1 LAKASV
7 RKSNIKRLLS
17 FSKGDDRDF
26 QMRGISTGLQRRL
39 EICRG
44 HIGVIEKVTTQ
55 LDSQSSKSDSSS
67 TQPEDG
73 EGSSSSGGAPSS
85 RTFLDNSQDGQS
97 SENSTGNNSS
107 KRSASQESGGS
118 GIDGS
123 GDQGDD
129 EDEQTR
135 RPAKKMKVLVRKKFA
150 CPYYKNN
157 PQVYGIQGPEKRF
170 RVCQDSGFDCM
181 ADLR

>member
-1 LAKASV
+1 V
-7 RKSNIKRLLS
+7 RGR
-17 FSKGDDRDF
+17 
-26 QMRGISTGLQRRL
+26 STGLQRRL
-39 EICRG
+39 EIRRG
-44 HIGVIEKVTTQ
+44 HIGVIEKVTTL
-55 LDSQSSKSDSSS
+55 LDRQPSKSDSSS

-73 EGSSSSGGAPSS
+73 EGSSSSGSMPSS
-85 RTFLDNSQDGQS
+85 RTSLDNSQDGQR

-118 GIDGS
+118 GGINGS

-129 EDEQTR
+129 EDEQAQ
-135 RPAKKMKVLVRKKFA
+135 RPAKKKKILVRKKFA
-150 CPYYKNN
+150 CPYYKND
-157 PQVYGIQGPEKRF
+157 PQVYGIQGPERRF